1 MIKNTVVLVCL
12 FSYSFLFYFPLSEKE
27 LDFKNDDLCYYS
39 EEVDKK
45 YVKAC
50 DKGYYCYKKKG
61 TKLTIGICSEYKQ
74 GFKKYNEKC
83 SQSSECYLGLKC
95 IENLCIV
102 EEGNSP
108 YIYKDKFSDR
118 HYYYCS
124 NDTIPYKSTNDAIC
138 KNINQIEEMKDKCFH
153 DIENDTY
160 FSYDYLKVCGE
171 FTVNNNIS
179 SMSDIGVLDDNTL
192 VKDALACKSG
202 FALYFNKN
210 KETVTNA
217 LMSQVCVTVKG
228 VEKDE
233 NSRCVIRYTKG
244 SEVEFIY
251 DPNKVNPDLYNRNNF
266 IDCDLI
272 MPKVELFQ
280 DYLTAFK
287 KTDCE
292 KEQLYN
298 EPFTCENDELRKIWY
313 YYNHP
318 EDYLLYK
325 NNEEIVNYLIENAY
339 PTPISKVKEEKEKT
353 EKKENSTAFLDNI
366 YILLLLLLAF

>member
-1 MIKNTVVLVCL
+1 
-12 FSYSFLFYFPLSEKE
+12 
-27 LDFKNDDLCYYS
+27 
-39 EEVDKK
+39 
-45 YVKAC
+45 
-50 DKGYYCYKKKG
+50 
-61 TKLTIGICSEYKQ
+61 
-74 GFKKYNEKC
+74 
-83 SQSSECYLGLKC
+83 
-95 IENLCIV
+95 
-102 EEGNSP
+102 
-108 YIYKDKFSDR
+108 
-118 HYYYCS
+118 
-124 NDTIPYKSTNDAIC
+124 
-138 KNINQIEEMKDKCFH
+138 MKDKCFH

-192 VKDALACKSG
+192 VKDPLACKSG

-210 KETVTNA
+210 KETVTNV

-233 NSRCVIRYTKG
+233 DSRCVIRYTKG

-251 DPNKVNPDLYNRNNF
+251 DPNKVHPDLYSRNNF

-318 EDYLLYK
+318 EDYILYK

-339 PTPISKVKEEKEKT
+339 PTPISKIKEEKEKT
-353 EKKENSTAFLDNI
+353 EKKENSSAFLDNI